1 MTDSDRKLRILH
13 LASSHR
19 WTGVAEPL
27 VSLASCQQQ
36 QGHRVW
42 LGCMAG
48 HSLERRARQRGLEV
62 LQDLYLSRYFHPLQ
76 FLSDLRFIRRFSQEQ
91 NIDVLH
97 CHLLH
102 DHWSSAIALLGCQ
115 SPVLIRTRH
124 SSISPRG
131 DLWHRWLFLRAT
143 GQTICISNDSAQR
156 CAKVFSQDAD
166 HFPAIRG
173 AVDLERFCPALQANL
188 FRDELGIPSDAPVA
202 GIVSRMRS
210 GRGLRWLLRAWPGV
224 LQQVPQARLVIVGRG
239 ELKKWCRD
247 SEIKKEIYRGSVH
260 YAGYRKDDLPLAY
273 AAMDVSLFLGL
284 GSEGTCRAILEAM
297 GCARPTIG
305 ARTGAVPEI
314 IADGQSGL
322 LVEDRSIESLVEKL
336 VAMLS
341 DRPRCEH
348 YGQAARKRAEALFTE
363 QARADAVLEVYRK
376 TLSEPKHRHIT
387 HQFR

>member
-1 MTDSDRKLRILH
+1 MTDPDRKLRILH

-19 WTGVAEPL
+19 WTGVAEPM

-42 LGCMAG
+42 LGCVAG
-48 HSLERRARQRGLEV
+48 HSLERRARERGLEV
-62 LQDLYLSRYFHPLQ
+62 LQNLKLNRHFRPMQ
-76 FLSDLRFIRRFSQEQ
+76 FLADLRFIRRFTQEQ
-91 NIDVLH
+91 NIDIVH

-102 DHWSSAIALLGCQ
+102 DHWSSAIALLGRQ
-115 SPVLIRTRH
+115 SPALIRTRH
-124 SSISPRG
+124 SSGSPRG
-131 DLWHRWLFLRAT
+131 DLWHRWLFTRAT
-143 GQTICISNDSAQR
+143 NQTICISKESAQR
-156 CAKVFSQDAD
+156 CAKVFSRDAQ
-166 HFPAIRG
+166 HFPAIQG
-173 AVDLERFCPALQANL
+173 AADLERFCPGLEPNIL
-188 FRDELGIPSDAPVA
+188 RDELGIPSDAPVA

-224 LQQVPQARLVIVGRG
+224 LEQVPQARLIIVGRG

-322 LVEDRSIESLVEKL
+322 IAEDRSVESLVQKL
-336 VAMLS
+336 VSMLS
-341 DRPRCEH
+341 DRSRCEQ
-348 YGQAARKRAEALFTE
+348 YGQTARQRAEALFTE
-363 QARADAVLEVYRK
+363 QARANAVLDVYRK
-376 TLSEPKHRHIT
+376 TLRETP
-387 HQFR
+387 